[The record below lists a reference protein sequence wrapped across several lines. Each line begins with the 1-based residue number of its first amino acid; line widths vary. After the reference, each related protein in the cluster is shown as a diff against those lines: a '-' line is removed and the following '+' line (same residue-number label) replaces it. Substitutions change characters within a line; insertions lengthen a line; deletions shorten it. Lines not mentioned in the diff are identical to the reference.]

1 MLTIERQSHILLEAD
16 NSLKAS
22 SSLDIAYR
30 LAQFTGGNMKQNARI
45 YKAIDEN
52 TPI

>member
-1 MLTIERQSHILLEAD
+1 MLTIERRLHILLEAD
-16 NSLKAS
+16 NGLKAS
-22 SSLDIAYR
+22 SLLHIAHR

-52 TPI
+52 TAT